1 MIAYSKQNSPLTRD
15 FEAGDVGNAAA
26 FLVSPLAAGITGTVM
41 YVDNGYH
48 AMGMGVEGPGT
59 ISETE

>member
-1 MIAYSKQNSPLTRD
+1 
-15 FEAGDVGNAAA
+15 V
-26 FLVSPLAAGITGTVM
+26 V

-59 ISETE
+59 IGGS